1 MIQKVLLP
9 KLGQTVETA
18 VIETWHK
25 AEGDTVAKGDI
36 LCEITTDKATLE
48 VESYAKGTLLRIL
61 GQAGQEMP
69 VNSVIALV
77 GDPDEEIPA
86 ADLSGDVV
94 EGDAP
99 DSPAPAA
106 KTPPAATPDP
116 ATVAPKAA
124 VAAADVPSSI
134 QTVLLPKLG
143 QTVEEAVIE
152 SWRVAEGDTVAK
164 GDILCEIT
172 TDKATLEVESYAKGT
187 LLRIIGQAGQTLPVN
202 SIIALIGD
210 PKVEIPEALLAGGVV
225 EDGSSDGAAPAAP
238 ASAPQDAAPAPAAP
252 APRSAPA
259 PVAAPPPPAA
269 PGRIFV
275 SPRARKLAKAEH
287 VPVAVLQGTGPNGRI
302 VEADVGAYVQK
313 VKAAKVSP
321 LARKLA
327 AERNVDVLTLAAA
340 GKKVT
345 KDDVLAAQPAVA
357 AAAAR
362 IAAPKAGR
370 VPLTPMRRIIAK
382 RMLQSKHEIP
392 CYYLH
397 MDVDFTD
404 LMSARRKLNEKLG
417 AQGGPKISI
426 NDYIIMA
433 CARALGEFPE
443 ANSRWDGDGI
453 VQRGDINVSMAVAL
467 DQGLIVPVVKNC
479 ERRSLADIAI
489 ESRSLVEKARSKR
502 LLPEEYEGGTMTVS
516 NLGMFGIKH
525 FIPVVNPGESCI
537 LGLGIIEERVVVQ
550 QGGIH
555 IRQMMTMALACD
567 HRLIDGAVGAR
578 FLERIRDLLEH
589 PAGLEK

>member
-25 AEGDTVAKGDI
+25 AEGDKIAKGDI

-48 VESYAKGTLLRIL
+48 VESYAKGTLLKIL

-69 VNSVIALV
+69 VNSIIAIV
-77 GDPDEEIPA
+77 GDTGEEIPA
-86 ADLSGDVV
+86 
-94 EGDAP
+94 E
-99 DSPAPAA
+99 
-106 KTPPAATPDP
+106 
-116 ATVAPKAA
+116 
-124 VAAADVPSSI
+124 
-134 QTVLLPKLG
+134 
-143 QTVEEAVIE
+143 
-152 SWRVAEGDTVAK
+152 
-164 GDILCEIT
+164 
-172 TDKATLEVESYAKGT
+172 
-187 LLRIIGQAGQTLPVN
+187 
-202 SIIALIGD
+202 
-210 PKVEIPEALLAGGVV
+210 LLAGGVV
-225 EDGSSDGAAPAAP
+225 DDDSSDAPAPAAP
-238 ASAPQDAAPAPAAP
+238 APQAAPAPAVSQAAPAPAAP
-252 APRSAPA
+252 ALKPAPA
-259 PVAAPPPPAA
+259 PAAPPPPPAA
-269 PGRIFV
+269 PDRVFV

-287 VPVAVLQGTGPNGRI
+287 VPVVVLQGTGPNGRI
-302 VEADVGAYVQK
+302 VEADVGAYVLK
-313 VKAAKVSP
+313 VKVAKVSP

-327 AERNVDVLTLAAA
+327 VERNIDVLALASA
-340 GKKVT
+340 GGKVT
-345 KDDVLAAQPAVA
+345 KDDVLAAQPVVAVA
-357 AAAAR
+357 AASM
-362 IAAPKAGR
+362 AAPKGGR
-370 VPLTPMRRIIAK
+370 VPLTPMRRIVAE

-404 LMSARRKLNEKLG
+404 LMSARRKLNDKFG
-417 AQGGPKISI
+417 AQGGPKVSI

-433 CARALGEFPE
+433 CARALSEFPE

-453 VQRGDINVSMAVAL
+453 IQRGDINVSMAVAL
-467 DQGLIVPVVKNC
+467 DQGLIVPVIKNC
-479 ERRSLADIAI
+479 ERRSLADVAI

-537 LGLGIIEERVVVQ
+537 LGLGIIEERVVVR

-555 IRQMMTMALACD
+555 IRQMMTMAMACD

-578 FLERIRDLLEH
+578 FLERIRDLLED
-589 PAGLEK
+589 PAGLAK